1 MKNKKKTYKNG
12 LKAVSNAI
20 GCNYYG
26 GRWGTPLQS
35 LLSQQID
42 TRVNLLT
49 FDRNNL
55 NYRYATDGIFRT
67 LIQQPVQDAMKGD
80 LLIETSQL
88 GADEIEELK
97 EVIDKKNILNT
108 IKNLFIWDRLFG
120 GAGLIIEVKGQ
131 NTYDK
136 LTFNYINEGD
146 DVDFYAVDRWELSGN
161 NYLTLDQIKQSNIFD
176 EYFYYYENKINRDR
190 IIILKNTEA
199 PSLIRSSLQGWGL
212 SSAEPLVAPS
222 NTYDK
227 LRNAI
232 FELIDESKI
241 DVYHIQDLN
250 TTLAAGEDRAVVD
263 RLEIANS
270 LKNFLNAVVLDK
282 EDEFEQK
289 QLNFGGL
296 VDILREIKLDIC
308 SAMKIPAT
316 KVWGMSASG
325 FNSGED
331 DIQNYYSMV
340 EGEVRPQLYHVL
352 KKVIKI
358 LCKATFGIIP
368 NDLKLRFDDLVILRQ
383 SDIEQAKQRE
393 FTMYM
398 NMYDKQL
405 LTKKELAKALRKSDI
420 YTLQAKFTEL
430 DEYGDNTVKEYD
442 KLDI

>member
-1 MKNKKKTYKNG
+1 MTRKKTFKNG
-12 LKAVSNAI
+12 LKAIANTI
-20 GCNYYG
+20 GYNYYYG
-26 GRWGTPLQS
+26 ATPLQS

-55 NYRYATDGIFRT
+55 NYRYATDGIFKT

-80 LLIETSQL
+80 LLIETGEL
-88 GADEIEELK
+88 DGDEIEELK
-97 EVIDKKNILNT
+97 DVIDKKNILNT

-131 NTYDK
+131 DTAEP
-136 LTFNYINEGD
+136 LTFDNIQEGD

-161 NYLTLDQIKQSNIFD
+161 SYLTLDQIKQANVLD
-176 EYFYYYENKINRDR
+176 EYFYYYSNKINKDR
-190 IIILKNTEA
+190 IIILKNVEA

-212 SSAEPLVAPS
+212 SSSEPLVATS

-250 TTLAAGEDRAVVD
+250 TTLAAGDDRAVID
-263 RLEIANS
+263 RLEVANS
-270 LKNFLNAVVLDK
+270 LKNFLNAIVLDK
-282 EDEFEQK
+282 DDLFEQK
-289 QLNFGGL
+289 QLNFSGL
-296 VDILREIKLDIC
+296 VDIQKEIKLDIC
-308 SAMKIPAT
+308 AAMKIPAT

-340 EGEVRPQLYHVL
+340 ESEIRPQLYNVL
-352 KKVIKI
+352 KKFIKI
-358 LCKATFGIIP
+358 LCKTKFGLIP
-368 NDLKLRFDDLVILRQ
+368 QDLKIRFDDLIILRQ
-383 SDIEQAKQRE
+383 SDIEQAKQRA
-393 FTMYM
+393 FSMYM

-405 LTKKELAKALRKSDI
+405 LTKKELGEALKKDDI
-420 YTLQAKFTEL
+420 YTLQAKFEEL
-430 DEYGDNTVKEYD
+430 DEYGEVGAKEYD
-442 KLDI
+442 KLEI